1 MAAPANSTPMP
12 DGPPLGA
19 VGRIPCRVDLESEF
33 LALSALRDRTTARLY
48 ELLDILIPP
57 SPIRLAAAAPPRAG
71 LVQAH
76 PGVLL
81 FKGGRDA

>member
-48 ELLDILIPP
+48 ELLDILKPP
-57 SPIRLAAAAPPRAG
+57 CPVRPTVAHPPRSG
-71 LVQAH
+71 LVQAA
-76 PGVLL
+76 PRVLL